1 MNDQNQQEKTQVW
14 SKLLS
19 NAGAGII
26 VGLVGV
32 IGTYLWT
39 ANQRE
44 ANVSILASQM
54 LELKESLMAG
64 FVAAEKNTNTRFD
77 AIDARFDAAERNT
90 STRFDAAERNTNM
103 RFDAAERNTNMRF
116 DAAER
121 NTNMRFDAAEI
132 YNTTRFDGI
141 DERFDAAEKYTN
153 TRFDALDARLDD
165 LIPRIEV
172 LEKGLKTLEG
182 AVNTGFSKFAVEL
195 SEIKSRLLALEG
207 LKLDVENVE
216 DQLTQI
222 EKDFNFLSGKID
234 TALSDDK
241 QE

>member
-1 MNDQNQQEKTQVW
+1 MNDQNQQEKTQMGR
-14 SKLLS
+14 KLLS
-19 NAGAGII
+19 NIGAGII
-26 VGLVGV
+26 IGLAGV

-44 ANVSILASQM
+44 ADVSILASQM

-64 FVAAEKNTNTRFD
+64 FAAAEKNTNTRFE
-77 AIDARFDAAERNT
+77 AIDARFDAAEK
-90 STRFDAAERNTNM
+90 NTNM
-103 RFDAAERNTNMRF
+103 RFDAAEKNTNM
-116 DAAER
+116 
-121 NTNMRFDAAEI
+121 
-132 YNTTRFDGI
+132 
-141 DERFDAAEKYTN
+141 RFDAAEKYTN
-153 TRFDALDARLDD
+153 TRFDAIDARLDD
-165 LIPRIEV
+165 LIPRIEL

-182 AVNTGFSKFAVEL
+182 AVNTNFSKFAVEL